1 MNITIRNIPDEVIEK
16 IKTLSQIEKRSLN
29 NEILVVLERGVQEG
43 MKNSFS
49 VKKNISKYTQIK
61 IWQKL
66 ADAWQDNRSPL
77 EITEDIYQQRTL
89 GRDVE
94 L

>member
-16 IKTLSQIEKRSLN
+16 IKTFSKIEKRSLN
-29 NEILVVLERGVQEG
+29 NEILVALERGVREG
-43 MKNSFS
+43 MKNSFG
-49 VKKNISKYTQIK
+49 VKKNISKQTQIK

-66 ADAWQDNRSPL
+66 ADAWQDDRSPL
-77 EITEDIYQQRTL
+77 EITEDIYRQRTL